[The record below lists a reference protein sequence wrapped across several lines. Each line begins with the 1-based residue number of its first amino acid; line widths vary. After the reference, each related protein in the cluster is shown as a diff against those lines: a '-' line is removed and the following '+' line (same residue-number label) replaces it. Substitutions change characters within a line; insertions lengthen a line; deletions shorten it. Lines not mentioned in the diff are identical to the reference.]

1 MNQIRPIRQIRP
13 THPVSALSA
22 LSRMATTSRMDENHA
37 FHAGRERQ
45 SDAPRSPPQH
55 GFVPL

>member
-13 THPVSALSA
+13 IHLASALSA
-22 LSRMATTSRMDENHA
+22 LSRMATKSRIYENHA

-45 SDAPRSPPQH
+45 SSAPRSPPQH
-55 GFVPL
+55 GCTPL

>member
-1 MNQIRPIRQIRP
+1 MNQIRPVRQIRP
-13 THPVSALSA
+13 IHPASALSA
-22 LSRMATTSRMDENHA
+22 LSRMATKSRMYENHA

-45 SDAPRSPPQH
+45 SGAPRSPPQH

>member
-1 MNQIRPIRQIRP
+1 MNQIRPI
-13 THPVSALSA
+13 HPASALSA
-22 LSRMATTSRMDENHA
+22 LSRMATKSRMYENHA

-45 SDAPRSPPQH
+45 SGAPRSPPQH

>member
-13 THPVSALSA
+13 IHPASVLSA
-22 LSRMATTSRMDENHA
+22 LSRMVTKSRMYENHA

-45 SDAPRSPPQH
+45 SGTPRSPPQY
-55 GFVPL
+55 GFAPL